1 MFTEEILDGFD
12 KFLVKKN
19 LTFSGVV
26 IGGGAL
32 LLLKVVSRATQDLDV
47 LDPDINPNIK
57 KASEDFAAEFNK
69 NNSEK
74 ILLIDWLNN
83 GPVSLKREL
92 PEGWRESLDLIYRG
106 DAIKLFTLSRD
117 NLLKSKL
124 FAYVDR
130 DVDLR
135 DLIKMSPN
143 KDEVEN
149 SYEWVSQRDGH
160 PGWPKHARGK
170 FDDLILILE
179 KERKDK

>member
-1 MFTEEILDGFD
+1 MFTEEVLNEFD
-12 KFLVKKN
+12 KFLVKKG
-19 LTFSGVV
+19 LTFSGIV

-47 LDPDINPNIK
+47 LDPDIK
-57 KASEDFAAEFNK
+57 RASEDFALEFNK
-69 NNSEK
+69 TSSDK
-74 ILLIDWLNN
+74 VLLANWLNN

-92 PEGWRESLDLIYRG
+92 PRGWRESLSPLYKG
-106 DAIKLFTLSRD
+106 EAIKLATLSRG

-124 FAYVDR
+124 FTYVDR

-135 DLIKMSPN
+135 DLIKMSPT
-143 KDEVEN
+143 KDEIEAA
-149 SYEWVSQRDGH
+149 YEWVSQRDGH

-179 KERKDK
+179 QEKKVK